1 MSDTLRFG
9 IFLAPFHAMD
19 TSPTLFFQRDLEL
32 MVHLDRLGFDEA
44 WIGEHHSGGYEMIGA
59 PELFIA
65 AAAERTSRI
74 RLGTG
79 VKSLPLHHP
88 FTMASTMVQLDHM
101 TRGRS
106 MFGVGP
112 GALPTDA
119 AMYGIDT
126 RDTRRMMSESL
137 DAIVRLLAG
146 ERVTAETDWF
156 RLDDAKLQLDCFTR
170 PRMEMAVTNV
180 RSPAGARAAGR
191 HGLGMLSLGGVAD
204 DALAAYDANWTVCEE
219 TAATH
224 GQTVDRRDYRVA
236 LFMHLADSV
245 AQAREDVRFGL
256 DGWAQYAKD
265 VLPFSPIPADVTDVH
280 GYLVENRGAVI
291 GTPADA
297 IEAIEHAQAGSGGFG
312 VVLFMAQDWADW
324 DATRRSYE
332 LFAHHVIP
340 HFRGDLDGRRTSYDF
355 SKTRLVPLLAAAREA
370 SDAAIKSDGG
380 GGGENS

>member
-1 MSDTLRFG
+1 MNDSLRFG
-9 IFLAPFHAMD
+9 VFLAPFHAMD
-19 TSPTLFFQRDLEL
+19 TSPTLFFDRDLEL
-32 MVHLDRLGFDEA
+32 MGHLDRLGFDEA
-44 WIGEHHSGGYEMIGA
+44 WIGEHHSGGYEMIA
-59 PELFIA
+59 SPEVFIA
-65 AAAERTSRI
+65 AVAQRTQRI

-88 FTMASTMVQLDHM
+88 FTVAGTMVQLDHM
-101 TRGRS
+101 TRGRA

-126 RDTRRMMSESL
+126 RDTRRMMGEAL
-137 DAIVRLLAG
+137 DVIMPLLAG

-156 RLDDAKLQLDCFTR
+156 RLDDAKLQLDCYTR
-170 PRMEMAVTNV
+170 PRMEMAVTSV
-180 RSPAGARAAGR
+180 RSPSGARAAGR
-191 HGLGMLSLGGVAD
+191 HGLGMLSLGGVSD
-204 DALAAYDANWTVCEE
+204 DALAAYVANWAVCED
-219 TAATH
+219 AAAVH
-224 GQTVDRRDYRVA
+224 GQTVDRRNFRVA
-236 LFMHLADSV
+236 MFMHLADSV
-245 AQAREDVRFGL
+245 EQAREDVRFGL

-265 VLPFSPIPADVTDVH
+265 ILPFSPIPAEVTNV
-280 GYLVENRGAVI
+280 YEFLVENRGAVI

-297 IEAIEHAQAGSGGFG
+297 IAAIEHAQAGSGGFG

-355 SKTRLVPLLAAAREA
+355 SKARLVPLLAAAREA
-370 SDAAIKSDGG
+370 SDAASKLNDGG
-380 GGGENS
+380 DEDT